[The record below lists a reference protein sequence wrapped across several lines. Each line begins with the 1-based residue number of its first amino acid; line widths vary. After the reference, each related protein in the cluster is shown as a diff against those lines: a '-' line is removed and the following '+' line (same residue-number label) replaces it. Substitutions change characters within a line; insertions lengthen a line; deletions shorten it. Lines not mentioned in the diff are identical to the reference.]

1 MTRIN
6 RIGASTAICIAVIVV
21 IAIVWAK
28 VPSPLT
34 DAIHQNTI
42 GNSEGFPLGVPT
54 SYDWYTGRVG
64 AFGSTPPSNFTAMTG
79 WGQVYP
85 ETGQPIVPATIQ
97 ISGFQTWLRLT
108 NGTWVKA
115 QDQVTN
121 GLMGAHYSADFHGD
135 TVAMAKTV
143 QPDGSVTFD
152 APTSGYNDHFYQG
165 DRGVYTAG
173 TVDGVFVIANMKA
186 SAGRFI
192 GNFGADWWLDKSA
205 PYVVVNGVQANS
217 PGVGMSNWLK
227 LTTSYRTFYFTSLT
241 EPQLQANLPPPLR

>member
-1 MTRIN
+1 
-6 RIGASTAICIAVIVV
+6 
-21 IAIVWAK
+21 
-28 VPSPLT
+28 
-34 DAIHQNTI
+34 
-42 GNSEGFPLGVPT
+42 
-54 SYDWYTGRVG
+54 
-64 AFGSTPPSNFTAMTG
+64 MTG

-97 ISGFQTWLRLT
+97 ISGFQAFLRLT

-173 TVDGVFVIANMKA
+173 TIDGVFVIANMKA